1 MKLLLLSRAII
12 ALAALSLTACVTV
25 GPDYSPP
32 ATETPAA
39 WNCMDKTSRPA
50 TPDEDVGDIS
60 QWWHNLNDPLLTQ
73 LVEEALRGSPDL
85 RSAQAKVR
93 EARARRGVASS
104 RLFPEITAAG
114 NYRHSRSSEDT
125 GSGDTRE
132 LFSAGFDASWELDV
146 FGGIRRGVEAAGADL
161 AAAEANL
168 RDTLVSLAAETA
180 RNYIDTRTQ
189 RLLLSIARDNLASQS
204 ETLRITEW
212 RAQAGLVSSQ
222 DVEQARTSL
231 EQTRALIPRLEIN
244 LAEAEHSLEI
254 LLGRTPGSLH
264 SRLSVAGDLPSLPEK
279 IAVGIPAD
287 TLRRR
292 PDVRAAERKLAA
304 ETARVGVAEAAR
316 YPSFT
321 LSGSVGLEAL
331 TLSALGNSGSATY
344 SLLAGIATPVFNA
357 GRLRSQVEIQDAV
370 REQALVSYEKTVLGA
385 LRDVE
390 NALVGLARTS
400 DRGEALAKALT
411 AARAAEQLARQR
423 YTTGLIDF
431 QSVLTTQRT
440 TLTVEESLASNRAD
454 GVLALISLYKAL
466 GGGWTSQAA
475 TNPAG
480 KDTP

>member
-1 MKLLLLSRAII
+1 
-12 ALAALSLTACVTV
+12 
-25 GPDYSPP
+25 
-32 ATETPAA
+32 
-39 WNCMDKTSRPA
+39 
-50 TPDEDVGDIS
+50 
-60 QWWHNLNDPLLTQ
+60 
-73 LVEEALRGSPDL
+73 
-85 RSAQAKVR
+85 
-93 EARARRGVASS
+93 
-104 RLFPEITAAG
+104 
-114 NYRHSRSSEDT
+114 
-125 GSGDTRE
+125 
-132 LFSAGFDASWELDV
+132 V

-264 SRLSVAGDLPSLPEK
+264 SRLSVAGDLPSLPKK

-331 TLSALGNSGSATY
+331 TLSALGNSGSTTY
-344 SLLAGIATPVFNA
+344 SLLAGITTPIFNA

-390 NALVGLARTS
+390 NALVALARTS

-431 QSVLTTQRT
+431 QPVLTTQRT
-440 TLTVEESLASNRAD
+440 TLTVEESLASNRSD
-454 GVLALISLYKAL
+454 RVLALISLYKAL
-466 GGGWTSQAA
+466 GGGWTSQAVM
-475 TNPAG
+475 NPAG